1 MKRLVLLSVL
11 LSILVVFF
19 VSCSNIT
26 YLPDNRYGWYKYKAD
41 EYIYYFGRYPER
53 MGNETE
59 EYIYLYD
66 QPNFEDSFEYS
77 KVKEDL
83 QYIEEQYWGIPKW
96 ARENNQWW

>member
-1 MKRLVLLSVL
+1 MKRLVLLCVL

-19 VSCSNIT
+19 VSCSSSI
-26 YLPDNRYGWYKYKAD
+26 LVVDNNCGWYKYKVD
-41 EYIYYFGRYPER
+41 EYIYYFGKTPER

-66 QPNFEDSFEYS
+66 QPNFTDSFEYS

-83 QYIEEQYWGIPKW
+83 QYIEEQYWGIPEW
-96 ARENNQWW
+96 ARKDR

>member
-11 LSILVVFF
+11 LSILAVFF
-19 VSCSNIT
+19 ISCSNGT
-26 YLPDNRYGWYKYKAD
+26 YVVEHRDGWYKYKAD
-41 EYIYYFGRYPER
+41 EYIYYRGVPER

-66 QPNFEDSFEYS
+66 QPNFTDSFEYS

-96 ARENNQWW
+96 ARKNNKWW

>member
-19 VSCSNIT
+19 VSCSNTT
-26 YLPDNRYGWYKYKAD
+26 YVALNNSGWYKYKTD
-41 EYIYYFGRYPER
+41 EYIFYRAEMPER

-66 QPNFEDSFEYS
+66 QPNFIDSFEYS

-83 QYIEEQYWGIPKW
+83 QYIEEQYWGIPEW